1 LEPLTE
7 AQLTELFK
15 KMRLYKFL
23 FIIYVASAVL
33 YGAAA
38 VALVSRVPR
47 SSLPLADGAL
57 IFGLLVVA
65 AVFLGRWLAFRS
77 SALRARGLE
86 SLEAMTRYIFVT
98 LAFLLAAGET
108 LGMVA
113 VTAASMGG
121 GPAWK
126 LCLLCLWQLLVALV
140 LTPERAH
147 WDRLL
152 GNWEATFS

>member
-1 LEPLTE
+1 MEPLTE
-7 AQLTELFK
+7 AQLIELYK
-15 KMRLYKFL
+15 KMRIYKF
-23 FIIYVASAVL
+23 FFVIYVASAVL

-38 VALVSRVPR
+38 VALASQAPR
-47 SSLPLADGAL
+47 SPLPLADGSL
-57 IFGLLVVA
+57 IFGVLVMS
-65 AVFLGRWLAFRS
+65 AVFLGRWLAFRP
-77 SALRARGLE
+77 SALRARGLR
-86 SLEAMTRYIFVT
+86 SLEEMTRHIFVT

-113 VTAASMGG
+113 VTVASLGG

-126 LCLLCLWQLLVALV
+126 LCLLCLWQLLVAFV

-152 GNWEATFS
+152 GIWEATFS